1 MISPLQKVNFRA
13 SKCLFERAGKTI
25 PRPWVDVLDAMAGFI
40 ARKSDLLVKFA
51 DAGERKPS
59 RYSASSS
66 LRCFTEGSSSFKR

>member
-1 MISPLQKVNFRA
+1 MISPLQKVIFRA

-25 PRPWVDVLDAMAGFI
+25 QLPRVDIFGAMAGFM

-59 RYSASSS
+59 RYRG
-66 LRCFTEGSSSFKR
+66 LELT